1 MTMGHNSSIPD
12 SPQTNEKFF
21 PTWVKNAPPGQS
33 GHPFPKMLVRAF
45 TKDDRAEWLEKNRKI
60 ERNTREEYYEERCP
74 KLGDPVPM
82 VATQEIVDAG
92 FAPNVGADII
102 VNNSEDEELV
112 CEMLGIEVNR
122 PLPGTLAIP
131 LNMGPSANETRLA
144 AENEKLRKQLA
155 AAEDDDEDEAPV
167 RRRRRKKKVKAKR
180 APRAVTIEQLGE
192 DE

>member
-1 MTMGHNSSIPD
+1 MGHNSSIPD

-45 TKDDRAEWLEKNRKI
+45 TKEDRPDWLEKNKKFDDIKGR
-60 ERNTREEYYEERCP
+60 EYYDERCP
-74 KLGDPVPM
+74 KVGDPMPIP
-82 VATQEIVDAG
+82 ATQDVVDAG

-102 VNNSEDEELV
+102 VSNSEDEELV

-122 PLPGTLAIP
+122 PLPGSIAIP
-131 LNMGPSANETRLA
+131 INLGPSANETRLA

-155 AAEDDDEDEAPV
+155 AAEGDDEDEAPV
-167 RRRRRKKKVKAKR
+167 RRKRRKKVKAKR
-180 APRAVTIEQLGE
+180 APRSVTIDQLGE
-192 DE
+192 DD